1 MPARAQRCARS
12 RSACARN
19 ADARER
25 PASGRVRRRRPRAS
39 TRPTIEDHAMSHVTN
54 LKCRECGQEYPIK
67 PLHVCEDCFGPL
79 EVIYDYAA
87 IRAAASRAAIGS
99 RPHNLWRYR
108 ELLPFDGEPEA
119 GPFSGFTPLLHARRL
134 GAELGLKK
142 LYIKDDTVN
151 HPTLSYKDRVVSVAI
166 TKARDFGFTTV
177 SCASTGNLATAV
189 AAHAARAG
197 LRSVIFM
204 PEGVESGKIVGSS
217 IYGARVITIRGNYD
231 DVNRLCSE
239 IADKYGWAF
248 VNINL
253 RPYYTEGAKTFGFEV
268 AEQLGW
274 KLPQHIVLPTA
285 GGTILPKV
293 AKAFKELKEVGL
305 VHGGEFKIHCAQAA
319 GSAPVV
325 HALHK
330 NTDLITPVKPDTIA
344 KSIAIGN
351 PADGF
356 YVLRAVRESGGWGEA
371 AADAEIIV
379 VFKVLA
385 RTEGIFA
392 EPAGGTTLAVALKLI
407 ASGRIKTD
415 ESVVVSITGNGY
427 KTLEA
432 VAQSIEPPLVI
443 EARLKD
449 FDAIYERLGDGKRS
463 LKGAA

>member
-1 MPARAQRCARS
+1 
-12 RSACARN
+12 
-19 ADARER
+19 
-25 PASGRVRRRRPRAS
+25 
-39 TRPTIEDHAMSHVTN
+39 MSYVKN
-54 LKCRECGQEYPIK
+54 LKCRECGQDYPIS
-67 PLHVCEDCFGPL
+67 PLHVCEMCFGPL
-79 EVIYDYAA
+79 EVVYDYARITAA
-87 IRAAASRAAIGS
+87 ISRAAIER

-108 ELLPFDGEPEA
+108 ELLPVEGEPEI
-119 GPFSGFTPLLHARRL
+119 GLNSGFTPLVRAERL
-134 GAELGLKK
+134 GAELGLKR

-166 TKARDFGFTTV
+166 SKAREFGFTTV

-197 LRSVIFM
+197 MRCIIFM
-204 PEGVESGKIVGSS
+204 PETVEAGKIVGST
-217 IYGARVITIRGNYD
+217 IYGAQVITIRGNYD

-274 KLPQHIVLPTA
+274 RLPNHIVVPTA

-293 AKAFKELKEVGL
+293 AKAFKEFKELGL
-305 VHGGEFKIHCAQAA
+305 IRDAECRVHCAQAA
-319 GSAPVV
+319 GSAPVI

-330 NTDLITPVKPDTIA
+330 GTDLITPVKPDTIA

-356 YVLRAVRESGGWGEA
+356 YVLKAVRESGGWGDVATDPELI
-371 AADAEIIV
+371 DAI
-379 VFKVLA
+379 KLLA
-385 RTEGIFA
+385 RTEGIFT
-392 EPAGGTTLAVALKLI
+392 EPAGGTTLAVAMKLV
-407 ASGRIKTD
+407 AQKRINPD

-432 VAQSIEPPLVI
+432 VANQIEQPFLI
-443 EARLKD
+443 EARLKE
-449 FDAIYERLGDGKRS
+449 FDALFERLNGTRRS
-463 LKGAA
+463 LAGAA

>member
-1 MPARAQRCARS
+1 
-12 RSACARN
+12 
-19 ADARER
+19 
-25 PASGRVRRRRPRAS
+25 
-39 TRPTIEDHAMSHVTN
+39 MSYITN
-54 LKCRECGQEYPIK
+54 LKCRECGQEYPIS
-67 PLHVCEDCFGPL
+67 PVHVCETCFGPL
-79 EVIYDYAA
+79 EVTYNYAR
-87 IRAAASRAAIGS
+87 IRAAVSRAAIER

-108 ELLPFDGEPEA
+108 EMLPVEGEPDI
-119 GPFSGFTPLLHARRL
+119 GPSSGFTPLVKADRL
-134 GAELGLKK
+134 AAELGMKRV
-142 LYIKDDTVN
+142 YIKDDTVN

-166 TKARDFGFTTV
+166 SKAREFGFKTV

-197 LRSVIFM
+197 LNCVIFM
-204 PEGVESGKIVGSS
+204 PEGVEAGKIVGST
-217 IYGARVITIRGNYD
+217 IYGAQVITIRGNYD

-274 KLPQHIVLPTA
+274 RLPDHIVVPTA

-293 AKAFKELKEVGL
+293 AKSFKELREVGL
-305 VHGGEFKIHCAQAA
+305 LRDGECKVHCAQAA
-319 GSAPVV
+319 GSAPVIQ
-325 HALHK
+325 ALHK
-330 NTDLITPVKPDTIA
+330 GTDLITPVKPDTIA

-371 AADAEIIV
+371 ASDPEIIDAI
-379 VFKVLA
+379 KLLA

-392 EPAGGTTLAVALKLI
+392 EPAGGTTLAVTLKLI
-407 ASGRIKTD
+407 AQKRIQPD

-427 KTLEA
+427 KTIEA
-432 VAQSIEPPLVI
+432 VASAIARPFII
-443 EARLKD
+443 EARLKE
-449 FDAIYERLGDGKRS
+449 FDALFDRLNGGRRP
-463 LKGAA
+463 LAGAA

>member
-1 MPARAQRCARS
+1 LREPTPAKAGAQ
-12 RSACARN
+12 N
-19 ADARER
+19 
-25 PASGRVRRRRPRAS
+25 
-39 TRPTIEDHAMSHVTN
+39 AMSSYVIN
-54 LKCRECGQEYPIK
+54 LKCRECGQEYPVS
-67 PLHVCEDCFGPL
+67 PVHVCETCFGPL
-79 EVIYDYAA
+79 EVNYDYAA
-87 IRAAASRAAIGS
+87 MKKAIS
-99 RPHNLWRYR
+99 HKTIEARPRNLWRYR
-108 ELLPFDGEPEA
+108 ELLPVESEPTL
-119 GPFSGFTPLLHARRL
+119 GLSSGFTPLLHAQRL
-134 GAELGLKK
+134 GAEIGLKR

-151 HPTLSYKDRVVSVAI
+151 HPTLSYKDRVVSVSI
-166 TKARDFGFTTV
+166 TKAIEFGFNTV

-197 LRSVIFM
+197 LRCYIFM
-204 PEGVESGKIVGSS
+204 PEGVEAGKVVGSS
-217 IYGARVITIRGNYD
+217 IYGAKVITIRGNYD

-274 KLPQHIVLPTA
+274 KLPNHIVVPTA

-305 VHGGEFKIHCAQAA
+305 IRSSECKIHSAQAA
-319 GSAPVV
+319 GSAPVI

-330 NTDLITPVKPDTIA
+330 GTDLITPVKPNTIA

-356 YVLRAVRESGGWGEA
+356 YVLRAVRESGGWGESA
-371 AADAEIIV
+371 TDPEIIDAI
-379 VFKVLA
+379 KLLA

-392 EPAGGTTLAVALKLI
+392 EPAGGTTLAVTLKLI
-407 ASGRIKTD
+407 NQGRIKAD

-427 KTLEA
+427 KTIEA
-432 VAQSIEPPLVI
+432 VAQSIEQPEVI
-443 EARLKD
+443 EARLRD
-449 FDAIYERLGDGKRS
+449 FDALFERLGAPKDAPRS
-463 LKGAA
+463 AA